1 MDPKWRDLSILVS
14 FSRHNAKENCAIS
27 FLRTATRSR
36 FYFSTLERLAVD
48 KLNMWGCDGSAPVCG
63 PCIADAHR
71 PITAV
76 PPVILEM
83 EAPQ

>member
-1 MDPKWRDLSILVS
+1 MDPKWRDFSILVS
-14 FSRHNAKENCAIS
+14 FSRHNAKENLAIS

-36 FYFSTLERLAVD
+36 FYTSTLEHLVV
-48 KLNMWGCDGSAPVCG
+48 KLNMREYDGSAPVCG
-63 PCIADAHR
+63 PCMAGAHR

-83 EAPQ
+83 EPPQ